1 MKSDRQYEEILRA
14 TGDYSDLEEF
24 DKQNEQ
30 HIFTQKYEK
39 QKEALLIKEK
49 IKNKRVVPMKSSSR
63 FSKKKIAIIA
73 IAATLV
79 LGTVAVAAA
88 TTIGK
93 VRFVFVPDVNDPYTG
108 VMVDAD
114 NMTDEE
120 LFNHDYIEFEIPEGA
135 QNEDGTP
142 ITKESIL
149 AGDTRYMLN
158 DPNDHINDEIHI
170 LLNTETGELMDIV
183 TFNEEVGS
191 FIEYENDPKY
201 FMLEV
206 PEDAKYEDGTTVT
219 EDSLLTG
226 NLPKGFEQELLEN
239 GVIDDELLAKI
250 NQVNK

>member
-1 MKSDRQYEEILRA
+1 MKCDREYEEVLRA
-14 TGDYSDLEEF
+14 IGECSDVEDF

-30 HIFTQKYEK
+30 HIFSPKYEK
-39 QKEALLIKEK
+39 QKETLLIKDKNEK
-49 IKNKRVVPMKSSSR
+49 VVPMKSSSR
-63 FSKKKIAIIA
+63 FPKKKIAIIA

-79 LGTVAVAAA
+79 LGTVVVTAA
-88 TTIGK
+88 TSGK
-93 VRFVFVPDVNDPYTG
+93 IRLAMIPDANDPYTG
-108 VMVDAD
+108 TFADAD
-114 NMTDEE
+114 IMTEEE
-120 LFNHDYIEFEIPEGA
+120 LSKYDYIEIPEEA
-135 QNEDGTP
+135 TNPDGTP
-142 ITKESIL
+142 LTKESFL
-149 AGDTRYMLN
+149 FGDNGYQLN

>member
-1 MKSDRQYEEILRA
+1 MKCDREYEEVLRA
-14 TGDYSDLEEF
+14 IGECSDLEDF

-30 HIFTQKYEK
+30 HIFSAKYGK

-49 IKNKRVVPMKSSSR
+49 MKNEKVVPIKNSSR
-63 FSKKKIAIIA
+63 MSKKKIAIVA
-73 IAATLV
+73 IAATLA
-79 LGTVAVAAA
+79 LGAVAVAAA
-88 TTIGK
+88 TIGK
-93 VRFVFVPDVNDPYTG
+93 VRFVLDPDVKDPYTG

-114 NMTDEE
+114 KMSDEE
-120 LFNHDYIEFEIPEGA
+120 LLNYEYIEFEIPEGA

-149 AGDTRYMLN
+149 AGGVIYMLN
-158 DPNDHINDEIHI
+158 DPNDHIDDEIHI
-170 LLNTETGELMDIV
+170 GLNTETGELL
-183 TFNEEVGS
+183 EVGD
-191 FIEYENDPKY
+191 FNYDEEDPTY

-219 EDSLLTG
+219 KDSLLTG

-239 GVIDDELLAKI
+239 GVIDEELLAKI